1 MSGSTTFT
9 PAPMRPN
16 DVPGATGRYLIVQP
30 SGTGLTMLI
39 DTVVRPQLVPDRRR
53 QRSLRLAAD
62 EVRAGASRI
71 PQVTGATNRCAFT
84 TTETPT

>member
-9 PAPMRPN
+9 PGPMRSN

-39 DTVVRPQLVPDRRR
+39 DTVSGRSWFRIAAGSDHYAWRPMKFEPAPAEFPR
-53 QRSLRLAAD
+53 
-62 EVRAGASRI
+62 
-71 PQVTGATNRCAFT
+71 
-84 TTETPT
+84 

>member
-39 DTVVRPQLVPDRRR
+39 DTVSGRSWFRIAAGSDHYAWRPMKFEP
-53 QRSLRLAAD
+53 APA
-62 EVRAGASRI
+62 EI
-71 PQVTGATNRCAFT
+71 PR
-84 TTETPT
+84 

>member
-16 DVPGATGRYLIVQP
+16 DVPGAAGRYLIVQP

-39 DTVVRPQLVPDRRR
+39 DTVSGRSWFRIAAGSDHYAWRPMKFEPAPAEFPR
-53 QRSLRLAAD
+53 
-62 EVRAGASRI
+62 
-71 PQVTGATNRCAFT
+71 
-84 TTETPT
+84 